1 MMTVVALVLVLL
13 VALAASSFFSGTE
26 TGFLSVNRA
35 RILHMAREGGVRA
48 KMIQKAISDMGRT
61 TTSILVGNNI
71 ANVTLSSAS
80 AALAAK
86 AFPDSAAAQSAWGV
100 VAAFTVL
107 FLCEFTPKLLC
118 ATRPL
123 QRTIALIP
131 VWNKVE
137 RVLAPLGGAVQFII
151 ARLLPQREAKSPVT
165 PETVLRILKDRKDG
179 VKLSDL
185 ESALIGRIMVL
196 RSRGESVNPESLLS
210 VIDTD
215 ENI

>member
-1 MMTVVALVLVLL
+1 MTIAALVAVLV
-13 VALAASSFFSGTE
+13 VALAASAFFSGTE

-48 KMIQKAISDMGRT
+48 KMIEKAISDMGRT

-71 ANVTLSSAS
+71 SNVTFSSAS
-80 AALAAK
+80 AALAAN

-100 VAAFTVL
+100 VAAFAVL

-123 QRTIALIP
+123 QRTLALIP
-131 VWNKVE
+131 VWS
-137 RVLAPLGGAVQFII
+137 RIDLVLAPLGGAVQFII
-151 ARLLPQREAKSPVT
+151 SKILPQREAKSPVT

-185 ESALIGRIMVL
+185 ESALIGRLMVL
-196 RSRGESVNPESLLS
+196 RSKGEVVTPEALLS